1 LSGKILTDSNE
12 RGEKME
18 LNYKLIGHRMRSIRK
33 LRKLTQA
40 ELAEYTGLSVPYIS
54 HIENGI
60 KQVSLQALVK
70 VAEALECTADRLLY
84 ENWMSVCGGGQ
95 SELAEL
101 LSGCTAAEQQFLLE
115 VLNAVKNCVI
125 FSREL
130 TKK

>member
-1 LSGKILTDSNE
+1 
-12 RGEKME
+12 ME
-18 LNYKLIGHRMRSIRK
+18 LNYKMIGHRMRSIRK

-84 ENWMSVCGGGQ
+84 EKWMSVCNDGQ
-95 SELAEL
+95 SELTEL
-101 LSGCTAAEQQFLLE
+101 LSGCTAAEQQFLME
-115 VLNAVKNCVI
+115 VLNAVKNCII

-130 TKK
+130 AKK

>member
-1 LSGKILTDSNE
+1 
-12 RGEKME
+12 ME
-18 LNYKLIGHRMRSIRK
+18 LNYKLIGHRMRSMRK

-40 ELAEYTGLSVPYIS
+40 ELAEHTGLSVPYIS

-60 KQVSLQALVK
+60 KQVSLQALFK

-84 ENWMSVCGGGQ
+84 ENWTSSCGDRQ
-95 SELAEL
+95 SELTDL

-115 VLNAVKNCVI
+115 VLSAVKNCII

-130 TKK
+130 AKK